1 MITFFLAIVYN
12 ANKGRDDLDYSTQQ
26 SKPKYLVM
34 EETERAVFKKKQS
47 TLDDLK
53 IVVEDGARN
62 MSEDVIYRVADH
74 FALRCK
80 MYIES

>member
-1 MITFFLAIVYN
+1 
-12 ANKGRDDLDYSTQQ
+12 
-26 SKPKYLVM
+26 M

-53 IVVEDGARN
+53 IVVEDVARN

-80 MYIES
+80 MCVKSRDGHFEHLLK